1 MEICAAGLQRRKKL
15 AYSWYYRLRSTPVY
29 LNRFWDVFISRWR
42 HTLVKITHI
51 VSQLLILSV
60 SNSQD
65 FGFLSV
71 AKIHIRNLFALG
83 ALTRIKLWEFFRRGC
98 CTLIDIKKL
107 RTLLRNI
114 GGLRKLSDY
123 FIAVN
128 ECDCWISLFRE
139 LILRASRLGLLLIW
153 LGLLPES
160 LCTVGLE
167 TI

>member
-15 AYSWYYRLRSTPVY
+15 AYSWYYRLRSPPVY

-42 HTLVKITHI
+42 DTLVKITI
-51 VSQLLILSV
+51 VVGKLLILSV

-71 AKIHIRNLFALG
+71 AKIHISNLFAQG
-83 ALTRIKLWEFFRRGC
+83 TLTRIKLWEFFGRGC
-98 CTLIDIKKL
+98 CTLIDVKKL
-107 RTLLRNI
+107 RTLLCNI
-114 GGLRKLSDY
+114 GGLWKLSDY

-128 ECDCWISLFRE
+128 ERDCWISLFGE

-153 LGLLPES
+153 LCLLPES
-160 LCTVGLE
+160 FCTVGLE